1 MTPVNGKTV
10 RKNRFIQRTMVPLT
24 QKVFPTSESPISC
37 ILSFS
42 PESSPGPQELRAG
55 LSESILQRISDFLFP
70 ESPYWLPEYRSLLG
84 HQYGYSMTNTFPKF
98 RMILQLP
105 GFLHCLSFL
114 LLLVI
119 SYHLNIFQHT
129 KGRCLKQVFKALIV
143 TMYWVVI
150 AYLRVKLWGNGTRTG
165 NRGNTVFKSFTS
177 HEIILLEGRFRFFKM
192 YTVNSM
198 AWLKVFK
205 RSTKTKW
212 DKINFIF

>member
-1 MTPVNGKTV
+1 M
-10 RKNRFIQRTMVPLT
+10 
-24 QKVFPTSESPISC
+24 SC

-42 PESSPGPQELRAG
+42 PESSPGHQELRAG
-55 LSESILQRISDFLFP
+55 LPATRLQRSSDFLFP
-70 ESPYWLPEYRSLLG
+70 ESLYWFPEYRSLLG

-98 RMILQLP
+98 LMTLQLP
-105 GFLHCLSFL
+105 GFLHCLSFV

-129 KGRCLKQVFKALIV
+129 QERCLNQVFKALMV
-143 TMYWVVI
+143 TMYWVVT

-165 NRGNTVFKSFTS
+165 NQGDTVFKSFTS

-205 RSTKTKW
+205 RSTKNKW